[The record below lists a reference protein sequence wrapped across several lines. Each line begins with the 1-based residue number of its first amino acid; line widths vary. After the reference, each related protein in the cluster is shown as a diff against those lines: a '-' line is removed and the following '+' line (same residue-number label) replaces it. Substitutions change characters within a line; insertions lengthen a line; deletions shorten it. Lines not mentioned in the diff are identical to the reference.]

1 MKGRH
6 VRYASESFKLKNKC
20 IIYDVAGES
29 GMWVYVVSQQEG
41 NCCNLL
47 DIYEWNYEIIRWT
60 VKLINMMTY
69 FITSQNSRYYA
80 NILMCKLP
88 PPNEANAILQSNILI
103 LPRCFSLPLW
113 ESLASCQITYV
124 FIFPIA
130 SSSLYSSMIYSKC
143 NGIKKIMIKLFLIP
157 EKVSCKHFS

>member
-1 MKGRH
+1 MYYLWCGWWVWDVSICSKPARGKLLQSS
-6 VRYASESFKLKNKC
+6 RY
-20 IIYDVAGES
+20 
-29 GMWVYVVSQQEG
+29 
-41 NCCNLL
+41 
-47 DIYEWNYEIIRWT
+47 IYEWNYEIIRWT

-103 LPRCFSLPLW
+103 LPRCFSLSLW

-143 NGIKKIMIKLFLIP
+143 NGIKKNYDKIIFDTGKSFLQAFFIVIKA
-157 EKVSCKHFS
+157 CRQCH